1 MMIEAPTNLCFVQ
14 QEVHI
19 MTYHA
24 SQVKFNKKVYDNK
37 RLSEKVRLTKAQ
49 IEQIGTSTLDRY
61 MKRPEDKLGQ
71 YLDL

>member
-1 MMIEAPTNLCFVQ
+1 MMIEAPTTLCFVQ

-24 SQVKFNKKVYDNK
+24 SQVKFNKKASDNK